1 MDYHLFPSYLPNHS
15 VVAAVASK
23 VVQEWIR
30 PFKANKRTLMDFRTV
45 DAMSQPVTHVLTVP
59 AQYALPIRQLVYRR
73 FALAIM
79 LHNARRLRIRP
90 RRFWTTLAQNLLYV
104 DDIWKRC
111 LAKSDQS
118 SHEIGKQ
125 ALSDILDAY
134 IITEAVVGRHEPV
147 YVSAYRMKRRPE
159 DPNISQTPFEDFD
172 LSDYRETLACH
183 PELSGRTYGSL
194 IPCVPVGLSI
204 VKKMLAEAS
213 EWYDDKERRVIWDPY
228 TETWCEMGLE
238 PHDPFDPRIEETEE
252 EEGEIP
258 NIPSTAAASRPLSQP
273 SAPSTANLATSN
285 DAPVAGPSNPNPPP
299 MATRSSQKRER
310 SGNDTSIESADVASA
325 TSPPQKK
332 ARKGRG
338 KGRGRGKKKEGE
350 GGGGGEG
357 AKGKAKEVA

>member
-79 LHNARRLRIRP
+79 LHNTRRLRIRP

-238 PHDPFDPRIEETEE
+238 PRDPFDPRIEETEE

-258 NIPSTAAASRPLSQP
+258 NIRKYRHRIATFAFANEHKPQHRRLLLQGHSRNHPPHRPQTSQRRMMPPSQ
-273 SAPSTANLATSN
+273 APQTQTH
-285 DAPVAGPSNPNPPP
+285 PQWRRVAR
-299 MATRSSQKRER
+299 RSVSDLVTTHR
-310 SGNDTSIESADVASA
+310 
-325 TSPPQKK
+325 
-332 ARKGRG
+332 
-338 KGRGRGKKKEGE
+338 
-350 GGGGGEG
+350 
-357 AKGKAKEVA
+357 